1 MIIFQN
7 TETKQQYPF
16 YEKVNL
22 VLDQTLSVTL
32 AKENFNNKESKII
45 VGDGSLTPIYD
56 LFQIKIVVKG
66 TGYFIVNFSK
76 ETMNEQLKDEIF
88 NKLKTLKSDQ
98 PLNDESQKEKVRRAL
113 EIISEYKPLFVSFVN
128 NGSPI
133 LTKSDFNLLINPSS
147 FETTLLV
154 LMLPI
159 DYIIPESNGNKEK
172 KFSFFKSKESKPAEP
187 APIKE
192 KPIEQK
198 ENAPAQS
205 NKEILKKYGYDY
217 LFLALFTLI
226 ISASFMFGLALSF
239 KGEMSSIFLFI
250 ITALFFGI
258 LIYAI
263 RSYEKSIPNW
273 KYSFNNI
280 KFPILAILLGLGI
293 GIGVGYLI
301 VYFIIKGTEENPL
314 YYGKILLIS
323 SLVSTLI
330 TLVSMVMPEAI
341 NFIQRKFIKK

>member
-7 TETKQQYPF
+7 TETNQQYSF

-22 VLDQTLSVTL
+22 VLDQTLSVAL
-32 AKENFNNKESKII
+32 AKENFSNKDSKII

-66 TGYFIVNFSK
+66 TGFFIANFSK
-76 ETMNEQLKDEIF
+76 DKMNEQLKDEIF
-88 NKLKTLKSDQ
+88 AKLKTLKSEQ
-98 PLNDESQKEKVRRAL
+98 PLNDESQKEKVRKAL
-113 EIISEYKPLFVSFVN
+113 EFVSEYNPLFISFVN

-133 LTKSDFNLLINPSS
+133 LTKSDFNLLIDPTK

-159 DYIIPESNGNKEK
+159 DYIIPQSSKPEK
-172 KFSFFKSKESKPAEP
+172 KFSLFKAKEPKPNEP
-187 APIKE
+187 QPVKE
-192 KPIEQK
+192 KPIEQVSDV
-198 ENAPAQS
+198 PAKT

-226 ISASFMFGLALSF
+226 ISASFMFGLALAF

-263 RSYEKSIPNW
+263 RSYEKSVPNW
-273 KYSFNNI
+273 KYNFNNI
-280 KFPILAILLGLGI
+280 KFPVLAIILGLGI

-314 YYGKILLIS
+314 DYGKILLIS
-323 SLVSTLI
+323 ALSTTGM
-330 TLVSMVMPEAI
+330 TLLAMVMPEAI
-341 NFIQRKFIKK
+341 NFIQKKFIKK